1 MNRATRGVFPSFI
14 PSRFPRSWENTRSE
28 ISVSC
33 LRYVPIHSHA
43 FTRVGHSR
51 RFSILHVIRPP
62 TGRLNETRRRLTRH
76 IHDTHKWDGL
86 HTRGTYS
93 RRSAQTRTNTSANSA
108 EIRCPGVHRHAHD
121 RIPVHENTYKC
132 EGRTNPGKLPLIVIR
147 NPGQFVPDKSHR
159 ASRPRR

>member
-93 RRSAQTRTNTSANSA
+93 RRSAQTRTNTSKQRGNTMPRRSSSCS
-108 EIRCPGVHRHAHD
+108 RS
-121 RIPVHENTYKC
+121 IPVHENTYKC
-132 EGRTNPGKLPLIVIR
+132 EGRTNPGKLPLIVI
-147 NPGQFVPDKSHR
+147 PSSISTTSLVLLV
-159 ASRPRR
+159 